1 MVAGGSPYSDIYQ
14 ASPAPNALT
23 LVRENLGT
31 CYACGKLNSDMVART
46 RLRLYVK
53 TRNGEGKSRASTF
66 GRTKS
71 LSDSHIDYLQKAAG
85 DRVADASEV
94 EEVTSHPALDLLRHP
109 NGPQNDGVGMS
120 MFTLM
125 EATQNYMEIVGRSY
139 WWVPKKKLRNTIPA
153 LKNLAVPSQIWC
165 MAPQYMTEWPGTG
178 QDAMI
183 IERYQFALGNS
194 PSDYDPSEIV
204 PYRFFDPSTGGYS
217 GGLSPLRACF
227 EQQRLARQADAM
239 TNARVNNG
247 GRPDAVFAPRGD
259 EFGNSIGANEA
270 ARLENILRSRYR
282 MAGAGA
288 IIVSD
293 IPGQLTPLSW
303 PINDVID
310 LGRYQLTRTQI
321 AEAYQVPITKLN
333 RDVSNRAS
341 AESGEFAHAMDAG
354 LPRCRRNEAA
364 LNTFYIPMWGDEA
377 SDRLFFAYDS
387 IEGIENPELEE
398 KRKDRAANHG
408 AITNN
413 ELRADIRYK
422 DRPDGNRSLAP
433 SNFVPLLDSGPD
445 IGTPDLRYF
454 KGKGQEA
461 GFAGAQID
469 QTAKDQQE
477 SKKKPAPAKAKPKK
491 KKNKAIMLALKAI
504 SAQNLILDKLAD
516 LSSGHKSPVIN
527 VHAANGNGHSN
538 GNGKSFGRVEE
549 RLSSLQI
556 KSAGDRSHGCALV
569 NLPEKESKMV
579 LAETAK
585 IDDKDLADDGREKY
599 PHVTVRY
606 GIHTTNSELV
616 KAIVQD
622 HGPVTL
628 KLGKIIHFPAN
639 EKRDSDV
646 VVAEVESTDLEELH
660 HKLGDLEHTD
670 TYNGYKPHCTLAYV
684 KPGMGQKYESDALE
698 GLSVVA
704 NEIIYSDHN
713 DQKAN
718 ISLLGSPR
726 KKALDRIREAGYRE
740 DEIISSFEEE
750 IVEL

>member
-1 MVAGGSPYSDIYQ
+1 MNLLSLLKIKSAPYSGTAGSMVPGGAPYADIYQ
-14 ASPAPNALT
+14 QSSAPSALT

-53 TRNGEGKSRASTF
+53 TRNGEAKSRASTF

-194 PSDYDPSEIV
+194 PSDYDPSEIT
-204 PYRFFDPSTGGYS
+204 PFRFFDPSTGGYS

-259 EFGNSIGANEA
+259 EFGNSIGADEA
-270 ARLENILRSRYR
+270 TRLENILRSRYR

-341 AESGEFAHAMDAG
+341 AESGEYAHAMDAG

-364 LNTFYIPMWGDEA
+364 LNQFFLPMYGPDA
-377 SDRLFFAYDS
+377 ADRLFFAYDE
-387 IEGIENPELEE
+387 IEGLVDPALEE

-413 ELRADIRYK
+413 ELRADVRYK
-422 DRPDGNRSLAP
+422 PRGDGDRSLIP
-433 SNFVPLLDSGPD
+433 SNFVPLLDQGPD
-445 IGTPDLRYF
+445 KGTPDLRYY
-454 KGKGQEA
+454 KGRGQEQ
-461 GFAGAQID
+461 GFEGGQL
-469 QTAKDQQE
+469 QKTAEDQQSN
-477 SKKKPAPAKAKPKK
+477 SKPQKKPVKKPKIK
-491 KKNKAIMLALKAI
+491 KTGKKTLSLILKAMENQ
-504 SAQNLILDKLAD
+504 SRILSLLAEKPKMFD
-516 LSSGHKSPVIN
+516 EPHN
-527 VHAANGNGHSN
+527 HNGNGHKSN
-538 GNGKSFGRVEE
+538 GFVKVED
-549 RLSSLQI
+549 RLAS
-556 KSAGDRSHGCALV
+556 
-569 NLPEKESKMV
+569 
-579 LAETAK
+579 
-585 IDDKDLADDGREKY
+585 
-599 PHVTVRY
+599 
-606 GIHTTNSELV
+606 
-616 KAIVQD
+616 
-622 HGPVTL
+622 
-628 KLGKIIHFPAN
+628 
-639 EKRDSDV
+639 
-646 VVAEVESTDLEELH
+646 
-660 HKLGDLEHTD
+660 
-670 TYNGYKPHCTLAYV
+670 
-684 KPGMGQKYESDALE
+684 
-698 GLSVVA
+698 
-704 NEIIYSDHN
+704 
-713 DQKAN
+713 AN
-718 ISLLGSPR
+718 ISIVE
-726 KKALDRIREAGYRE
+726 KAMSRLKEAGYV
-740 DEIISSFEEE
+740 EEE
-750 IVEL
+750 IASMSDNEEDLVSDL